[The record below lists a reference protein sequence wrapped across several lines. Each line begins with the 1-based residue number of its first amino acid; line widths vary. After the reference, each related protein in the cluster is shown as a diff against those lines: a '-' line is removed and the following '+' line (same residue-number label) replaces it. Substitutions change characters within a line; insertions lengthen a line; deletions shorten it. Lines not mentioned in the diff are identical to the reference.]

1 MNGSYAR
8 DGENRSDNGRSSN
21 DMSLASNNRS
31 GICLKLSPADDA
43 NDERRSSSREL
54 GTRLGRDGSITANS
68 QASWA

>member
-31 GICLKLSPADDA
+31 GICLKLIESLIVQEDTIVDAAD
-43 NDERRSSSREL
+43 
-54 GTRLGRDGSITANS
+54 
-68 QASWA
+68 